1 MNQQDAIDVARAFIA
16 TRSKDW
22 QQIWPA
28 KRIAA
33 KLRQSRKSAEQVW
46 EVRSVRDGL
55 DVTNI
60 SIEISPTTGAVVY
73 ALKFGGLRELPE
85 EYVATECA

>member
-1 MNQQDAIDVARAFIA
+1 MNQQEAIDVARRFIA

-33 KLRQSRKSAEQVW
+33 KLRKSRKSGGQVW

-60 SIEISPTTGAVVY
+60 FIEISPTTGVVIY
-73 ALKFGGLRELPE
+73 ALKFGGLRQLPE

>member
-16 TRSKDW
+16 TQPKDW
-22 QQIWPA
+22 QQVWPA

-33 KLRQSRKSAEQVW
+33 KLRQSRKSSEQVW

-60 SIEISPTTGAVVY
+60 FIEISPTTGTVLY
-73 ALKFGGLRELPE
+73 AQKLGGLRELPE
-85 EYVATECA
+85 EYVATNVA